1 MAQRFALLT
10 SLGLLLAATALV
22 LTDSFYGAL
31 HVRPQDA
38 GVGELD
44 VMARGVVYLG
54 LAVGLAAIA
63 ATAVLFGTRA
73 ALTRALPGLP
83 AVASWGVTVLA
94 AAAGAWAAAAL
105 VFDGFG
111 RFATASTSH
120 LLASVLVSVAL
131 TGLVALFDEASVPA
145 TGVLAPRLAWLMLA
159 AFVLGGPSALLL
171 ARSAGHELAARARQM
186 HPVTPGPFDPMQ
198 VRATPACILPS
209 AAGQDSGPAKLWME
223 VGQSSAGV
231 ALYDPDTEHG
241 ILVAPA
247 RLGTLG
253 IAGDVCRT
261 PGEPVP
267 VETGTPQEDAAL
279 ARLYRP
285 VLRFDSREPWRPL
298 NVERFFSETF
308 PDDPAHHRVC
318 PRAGACA
325 DLISGAQLTPDAFTI
340 DIRGRRDDGA
350 DYLGPGAPACR
361 PAAPRLECP
370 DPTSAIYYHV
380 ERRDRRAYVDY
391 WWFLR
396 YDHVPDPSRAGDTCD
411 GPPLPLGLN
420 RKFEH
425 EGDWEGVT
433 AVSRFGRP
441 EQLDYV
447 AYSAHGFAVRYPRA
461 MTVLSP
467 ATGQRPEVDLACGT
481 HAAYP
486 QRCLGPKS
494 CRETAVRCSG
504 PPCATP
510 VSRIAEAAFDGAS
523 PWERNADE
531 ACFTSA
537 PCLLPLPAAAATSD
551 GGGPG
556 PWTTWPGHWGRD
568 AHAPSSPG
576 RQARYLRPWDVTPST
591 RTTFGRLPSAGLAP
605 SPSSATGTPAP

>member
-1 MAQRFALLT
+1 VAQRFALLT
-10 SLGLLLAATALV
+10 SLGVLLAATALV

-38 GVGELD
+38 GVSDLD

-54 LAVGLAAIA
+54 LAVGLAGVA
-63 ATAVLFGTRA
+63 ATAALFGTRA
-73 ALTRALPGLP
+73 LLARVLPGVSGT
-83 AVASWGVTVLA
+83 VAWGATVTVA
-94 AAAGAWAAAAL
+94 AAAAWVTGVL
-105 VFDGFG
+105 VFGGFG

-120 LLASVLVSVAL
+120 LVASALVALAL
-131 TGLVALFDEASVPA
+131 TGLVALFEAASVPA

-159 AFVLGGPSALLL
+159 AFVIGGPSALLL
-171 ARSAGHELAARARQM
+171 ARSAGHELADDARQM
-186 HPVTPGPFDPMQ
+186 RPVTPGPFDPMQ
-198 VRATPACILPS
+198 IRATPACILPS
-209 AAGQDSGPAKLWME
+209 AAGAGQDTGPAKLWME

-231 ALYDPDTEHG
+231 ALYDPDTERG
-241 ILVAPA
+241 ILVAPI
-247 RLGTLG
+247 RLGALG
-253 IAGDVCRT
+253 VAGDVCRV

-267 VETGTPQEDAAL
+267 VEVGSPQEDAAL

-298 NVERFFSETF
+298 NAEHFFSETF
-308 PDDPAHHRVC
+308 ADEPVHHRVC
-318 PRAGACA
+318 SRSGACE
-325 DLISGAQLTPDAFTI
+325 DLRSGAQLSDDAATI
-340 DIRGRRDDGA
+340 DIRGTRDDGA
-350 DYLGPGAPACR
+350 DYTGPGTAGCR

-396 YDHVPDPSRAGDTCD
+396 YDHVPDPSRSGGTCA

-425 EGDWEGVT
+425 EGDWEGIT
-433 AVSRFGRP
+433 AVSQFGRP
-441 EQLDYV
+441 ERLDHV

-467 ATGQRPEVDLACGT
+467 SEQRAEVDVACGT

-504 PPCATP
+504 PPCHTTL
-510 VSRIAEAAFDGAS
+510 SKIAEAAFDGAA

-531 ACFTSA
+531 ACFTTA
-537 PCLLPLPAAAATSD
+537 PCLLPLPAADADNPS
-551 GGGPG
+551 

-568 AHAPSSPG
+568 THAPASPG
-576 RQARYLRPWDVTPST
+576 RQARYRRPWDSTPSN
-591 RTTFGRLPSAGLAP
+591 RTTFGRQASAGLRP
-605 SPSSATGTPAP
+605 SPSSAPEAPVP